1 MCLPGTVMWWP
12 PIPKRWKIGCLAQ
25 ESVSL
30 PTYLLPFLAG
40 LEGGGFCRGVGAT
53 SAASGLGTQPPLV
66 PHIYGSVS
74 KTLA

>member
-12 PIPKRWKIGCLAQ
+12 PVPKRWKIGCLAQ

-40 LEGGGFCRGVGAT
+40 LEGGGFCRGVGGHFCSLWAGNPAPT
-53 SAASGLGTQPPLV
+53 SSSYLRKCL
-66 PHIYGSVS
+66 
-74 KTLA
+74 